1 MCFPEY
7 IYFTHKQSYIHTN
20 IHTHILYI
28 HTVLHSYKYI
38 SVYWIFFFY
47 YKRQFD
53 ILLLCIL
60 CYTVRARSLLK
71 SMHFLLVVSRSRVC
85 KQLRVHATR
94 SECHQHQNRSHGL
107 RQAVNQTKTHSANH
121 AAHPTRWS
129 FTHPS
134 GALRVICKYCLTQ
147 VWLCPCLLYCTEFF
161 N

>member
-1 MCFPEY
+1 MCVCCNKERPRSMCFPEY

-94 SECHQHQNRSHGL
+94 SECHISIRTAHTGSDKLSIKPKLIQQITQLSRPGGVSHIPP
-107 RQAVNQTKTHSANH
+107 VHSELFAN
-121 AAHPTRWS
+121 T
-129 FTHPS
+129 
-134 GALRVICKYCLTQ
+134 V
-147 VWLCPCLLYCTEFF
+147 
-161 N
+161 